1 MLDLGGFRR
10 KKGVLKWVLWLV
22 IIGLGASMAFL
33 FVQTPTGLVGGLGT
47 QEVAIVAGKSITLAE
62 FRRRY
67 GDVYDSFRQRSP
79 SAVLDPDILKL
90 LGLDQEAIN
99 GLVSEYVM
107 DYVADKFG
115 LQVVPEEIAENI
127 TTSPAFQDNGQFIG
141 SVLYQQILQANNY
154 STAEFEESVRREILA
169 KKLSQV
175 LTDGIQASSEE
186 VRQEFLSRNQE
197 IKIRY
202 IAIDPEEERPQ
213 DVDEEDLRTYF
224 EERKDNYRSLEQRQ
238 IKYVAV
244 PIEPDQVELTEEH
257 ITERMASIAEKD
269 EVEARHI
276 LISSTTPE
284 AAEKGEEIL
293 QQLRDGADFAELAKE
308 HSQDSGSAV
317 NGGDLGFFKRGMMV
331 PEFED
336 VAFSLEPG
344 EISDLVA
351 TDYGFHIIEVT
362 DVKTIDSRSTAE
374 SQLREEEADNLAQS
388 IAAKILYQARNNS
401 NLETAAE
408 EYQMESR
415 ESVFFG
421 LGDTLPGL
429 SVRSDFNQQIFNLQQ
444 DQLTGPYQDGQNY
457 LVAQLTDIQPSQLLE
472 LETVRDE
479 VLEDFKAT
487 RADEVALEKAFAFSQ
502 EASLQADFEGVAR
515 SQNLTVVTS
524 NLFKRDTSVND
535 DLGYAAEILNR
546 VFLMQEDQ
554 VSPAV
559 TAAGKYVVFQIAEKS
574 AVDEEQFE
582 EEKEGLREELS
593 ALKQQQF
600 FSDYLQNV
608 IESLEAEEQI
618 QINHDLM
625 DSVIG

>member
-244 PIEPDQVELTEEH
+244 PIEPDQVELTEEQ

-293 QQLRDGADFAELAKE
+293 QQLRVPLTVDRLLRRLAK
-308 HSQDSGSAV
+308 QTTIKVSG
-317 NGGDLGFFKRGMMV
+317 
-331 PEFED
+331 ED
-336 VAFSLEPG
+336 VVRLCDDATRRGLTMQSRIADLQEWEQRQKSSRRRGITGWFRRGVFVRIPLIRPDAFLTRTVDRVSVLASPAALALYVFISLVG
-344 EISDLVA
+344 IYFLVQRFDA
-351 TDYGFHIIEVT
+351 YQSTFPYFFNASGVVVFALVIVA
-362 DVKTIDSRSTAE
+362 VKTIHEFSHAYV
-374 SQLREEEADNLAQS
+374 
-388 IAAKILYQARNNS
+388 AKA
-401 NLETAAE
+401 
-408 EYQMESR
+408 
-415 ESVFFG
+415 
-421 LGDTLPGL
+421 LG
-429 SVRSDFNQQIFNLQQ
+429 
-444 DQLTGPYQDGQNY
+444 
-457 LVAQLTDIQPSQLLE
+457 
-472 LETVRDE
+472 
-479 VLEDFKAT
+479 
-487 RADEVALEKAFAFSQ
+487 
-502 EASLQADFEGVAR
+502 
-515 SQNLTVVTS
+515 
-524 NLFKRDTSVND
+524 
-535 DLGYAAEILNR
+535 NR
-546 VFLMQEDQ
+546 VPTMGVVLIFLFPVAYADVTDSWRMRSRKKRLLISLAGVMAELILAGLALFLWAL
-554 VSPAV
+554 SPPGPVKSVCFVISSV
-559 TAAGKYVVFQIAEKS
+559 T
-574 AVDEEQFE
+574 
-582 EEKEGLREELS
+582 L
-593 ALKQQQF
+593 
-600 FSDYLQNV
+600 
-608 IESLEAEEQI
+608 
-618 QINHDLM
+618 
-625 DSVIG
+625 